1 MSIALLIDFG
11 STYTKVA
18 AADLDTDRFL
28 GRTQVPS
35 TVDTDVTQ
43 GLFRALNLLKEQTG
57 LRDEQVTL
65 KLACSSAAGG
75 LRMVAIGLIG
85 RLTAEAAH
93 RAALGAG
100 SKVIEVFERALTTRT
115 VGEME
120 SAMPDIILLAGGVDG
135 GNHEVIVHNARRIAA
150 SRVRAPVVVAG
161 NVDAQEEV
169 CAILAEAGQP
179 AYPCAN
185 VMPAL
190 NVLNVEPARQ
200 AVREVFI
207 RHIVHAKGLD
217 RASEY
222 VGDVVMPTPMAVL
235 NMTDLLAKGV
245 GRETGLGDTVVVDI
259 GGATTDM
266 HSACWGTPVALDVPM
281 VGLEE
286 PFAKRTVEG
295 DLGLRVSAKSL
306 LEVAQRNSLPRDIV
320 MALKTNQ
327 AWMRAEYLASHTE
340 TLPHAQAETEMD
352 VSMARAAAY
361 LSMERH
367 AGVLET
373 VQSPLGYQTVQR
385 GKDLTEINVLVGT
398 GGVFSFGVQ
407 PSTVLA
413 ACLSGGVNPNSLR
426 PKHPQLYVDGNY
438 ILYAGGLLSTVY
450 PEKALRLVKSSL
462 RLVETPDNSAPATG
476 N

>member
-18 AADLDTDRFL
+18 AVDLDTDRFL
-28 GRTQVPS
+28 GRAQAPS

-43 GLFRALNLLKEQTG
+43 GLLRALSLLKEQTG

-75 LRMVAIGLIG
+75 LRKVAIGLID
-85 RLTAEAAH
+85 RLTAEAAY

-100 SKVIEVFERALTTRT
+100 AKVIQVFERALNART
-115 VGEME
+115 VEE
-120 SAMPDIILLAGGVDG
+120 LETAMPDIILLAGGVDG

-161 NVDAQEEV
+161 NVDAQDEV
-169 CAILAEAGQP
+169 CAILAASGQP
-179 AYPCAN
+179 AYRCAN

-190 NVLNVEPARQ
+190 NVLDVEPARQ

-207 RHIVHAKGLD
+207 HHIVHAKGLD
-217 RASEY
+217 RAREY
-222 VGDVVMPTPMAVL
+222 VGKVIMPTPMAVL
-235 NMTDLLAKGV
+235 NMTELLAKGS
-245 GRETGLGDTVVVDI
+245 GQEAGLGDTVIVDI
-259 GGATTDM
+259 GGATTDV
-266 HSACWGTPVALDVPM
+266 HSACWGTPVAMDVPM

-286 PFAKRTVEG
+286 PFGKRTVEG
-295 DLGLRVSAKSL
+295 DLGLRISAKSL
-306 LEVAQRNSLPRDIV
+306 MEVAQRNSLPRG
-320 MALKTNQ
+320 MAMAINTNQ
-327 AWMRAEYLASHTE
+327 AWMRAEYLVSHTD
-340 TLPHAQAETEMD
+340 TLPNAQAEMD
-352 VSMARAAAY
+352 LDVAMARVAAY

-367 AGVLET
+367 AGVVET
-373 VQSPLGYQTVQR
+373 VQTSTGFQMVQR
-385 GKDLTEINVLVGT
+385 GKDLTEVKALIGT

-407 PSTVLA
+407 PSAVLA
-413 ACLSGGVNPNSLR
+413 ACLSDAANPFSLR

-450 PEKALRLVKSSL
+450 PEKALRLVKGSL
-462 RLVETPDNSAPATG
+462 RLVETPPSLTPAKG
-476 N
+476 K

>member
-18 AADLDTDRFL
+18 AVDLDTDRFL
-28 GRTQVPS
+28 GRTQAPS
-35 TVDTDVTQ
+35 TVDTDITQ
-43 GLFRALNLLKEQTG
+43 GLFRALSLLKEQTG

-100 SKVIEVFERALTTRT
+100 AKVIEVFERALNSRT
-115 VGEME
+115 VGELE
-120 SAMPDIILLAGGVDG
+120 TAMPDIILLAGGVDG
-135 GNHEVIVHNARRIAA
+135 GNHEVIVHNARRIAQ

-169 CAILAEAGQP
+169 CAILAGAGQP
-179 AYPCAN
+179 AYRCAN

-190 NVLNVEPARQ
+190 NVLDVEPARQ

-207 RHIVHAKGLD
+207 RHIVRAKGLD
-217 RASEY
+217 RAREY

-235 NMTDLLAKGV
+235 NMTELLAKGA
-245 GRETGLGDTVVVDI
+245 GQEAGLGDTVVVDI
-259 GGATTDM
+259 GGATTDV
-266 HSACWGTPVALDVPM
+266 HSACWGTPVAMKIPM
-281 VGLEE
+281 VGLQES
-286 PFAKRTVEG
+286 FAKRTVEG

-320 MALKTNQ
+320 AALNTNQ
-327 AWMRAEYLASHTE
+327 AWLRAEYLVSHTD
-340 TLPHAQAETEMD
+340 TLPHAQAEMELD
-352 VSMARAAAY
+352 VAMARAAAY
-361 LSMERH
+361 ISMERH
-367 AGVLET
+367 AGVVET
-373 VQSPLGYQTVQR
+373 VQTSSGYQTVQR
-385 GKDLTEINVLVGT
+385 GKDLTEVNVIIGT
-398 GGVFSFGVQ
+398 GGVFGFGAH

-413 ACLSGGVNPNSLR
+413 ACLSDAVNPYSLR
-426 PKHPQLYVDGNY
+426 PKHPQLFVDGDY

-450 PEKALRLVKSSL
+450 PEKAIRLVKSSL
-462 RLVETPDNSAPATG
+462 RPVETPANSTPSKG
-476 N
+476 E

>member
-18 AADLDTDRFL
+18 AVDLDTDRFL
-28 GRTQVPS
+28 GRTQAPS

-43 GLFRALNLLKEQTG
+43 GLLRALNLLKTQTG
-57 LRDEQVTL
+57 IRDEQVTL

-85 RLTAEAAH
+85 RLTAEGAH

-100 SKVIEVFERALTTRT
+100 AKVIEVFERALNSRS
-115 VGEME
+115 VGELE

-161 NVDAQEEV
+161 NVEAQEEV
-169 CAILAEAGQP
+169 CAILAEAGQR

-185 VMPAL
+185 VMPTL

-207 RHIVHAKGLD
+207 RHIVQAKGLD
-217 RASEY
+217 RAREY

-235 NMTDLLAKGV
+235 NMTALLAKGA
-245 GRETGLGDTVVVDI
+245 GQETGLGDTVVVDI
-259 GGATTDM
+259 GGATTDV

-295 DLGLRVSAKSL
+295 DLGLRVSARSL
-306 LEVAQRNSLPRDIV
+306 LEVAQRNSLPRDLA
-320 MALKTNQ
+320 MPLDTNQ
-327 AWMRAEYLASHTE
+327 AWMRAEYLVSHPE
-340 TLPHAQAETEMD
+340 TLPHAQPEMELD
-352 VSMARAAAY
+352 VAMARAAAY

-367 AGVLET
+367 AGVIET
-373 VQSPLGYQTVQR
+373 VVTSRGYETVQR
-385 GKDLTEINVLVGT
+385 GKDLTEIKVLIGT
-398 GGVFSFGVQ
+398 GGVFRFGGQ
-407 PSTVLA
+407 PSTVLE
-413 ACLSGGVNPNSLR
+413 ACLADNLNPYSLR
-426 PKHPQLYVDGNY
+426 PKHPQLYLDGDY
-438 ILYAGGLLSTVY
+438 VLYAGGLLSTVY

-462 RLVETPDNSAPATG
+462 RAVETPANSAPSRG
-476 N
+476 E